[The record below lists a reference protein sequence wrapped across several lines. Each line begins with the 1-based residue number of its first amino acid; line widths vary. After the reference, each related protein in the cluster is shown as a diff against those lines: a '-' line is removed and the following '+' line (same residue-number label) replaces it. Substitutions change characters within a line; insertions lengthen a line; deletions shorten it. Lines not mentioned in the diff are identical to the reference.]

1 MAFIQKNKQKIL
13 RHLINLP
20 GWHTNRKIVV
30 IESDDWGSIRMPSKE
45 VYDKLLKKGIRVD
58 NMPYNRY
65 DSLASEK
72 DLEALFEVLTSVKD
86 KNGNPAVITANTIVA
101 NPDFDKIKGSG
112 FQEYFYEPF
121 TETLKRYPKHGNSFN
136 LWKEGIE
143 KKVFIPQFHGREHL
157 NGPKWLQIL
166 QNGNKEM
173 QTAFDYGLYSINIEG
188 ATRVKSNVL
197 AALDYTNKAE
207 KKVVNDSVKIGA
219 NIFYNIFS
227 YFSETFIAPSYI
239 WDKSIENTL
248 KSVGVKGFQGISFQ
262 YSPSTEG
269 LKKKYHYLGQKNDSG
284 QRYLIRNAFFEPT
297 LIPNSDWID
306 DCLFRVKASFRMR
319 KPVIIGSH
327 RLNYIGFIEKSN
339 RDKNLKLLKT
349 LLNQIIKNWP
359 EVEFMTSNQLL
370 NLIIN
375 RG

>member
-1 MAFIQKNKQKIL
+1 MSLKQKIIH
-13 RHLINLP
+13 HLINLP

-157 NGPKWLQIL
+157 NVIRWLRSL
-166 QNGNKEM
+166 QKDIGNV
-173 QTAFDYGLYSINIEG
+173 QLAFDYRMFDLTTGDNL
-188 ATRVKSNVL
+188 
-197 AALDYTNKAE
+197 
-207 KKVVNDSVKIGA
+207 
-219 NIFYNIFS
+219 
-227 YFSETFIAPSYI
+227 FSENSFMDALNYEDENELNFQKNYIIDGLSLFNSIFNFRSLTFIAPMHI
-239 WDKSIENTL
+239 WSEEHNNVL
-248 KSVGVKGFQGISFQ
+248 FNEGVLGLQGSWYQRVPTAGKEQKF
-262 YSPSTEG
+262 
-269 LKKKYHYLGQKNDSG
+269 KKKFHYTGQKNKIG
-284 QRYLIRNAFFEPT
+284 QRYLVRNAAFEPSQ
-297 LIPNSDWID
+297 NEDFDWID
-306 DCLFRVKASFRMR
+306 DVLKRASIIFRCK
-319 KPVIIGSH
+319 KPLIIESH
-327 RLNYIGFIEKSN
+327 RLNFIGFIHEEN
-339 RDKNLKLLKT
+339 RNKNLKLLKT
-349 LLNQIIKNWP
+349 LLKELLKSWPDIIFVSSDELLKLIIK
-359 EVEFMTSNQLL
+359 VE
-370 NLIIN
+370 
-375 RG
+375 